1 MIMAAQD
8 QGLRTNSIKRV
19 IDKKNVS
26 AKCRMC
32 GEGDYTSHIV

>member
-19 IDKKNVS
+19 IDKQNVS
-26 AKCRMC
+26 AEVQNVWRR
-32 GEGDYTSHIV
+32 

>member
-8 QGLRTNSIKRV
+8 QGLRANSIKRV
-19 IDKKNVS
+19 IDKQNVS

-32 GEGDYTSHIV
+32 GEGD

>member
-1 MIMAAQD
+1 MAAQD

-32 GEGDYTSHIV
+32 GEGD